1 MSLGPLEIAVQF
13 APENVED
20 VKEILDSL
28 RADFQLLPPGSD
40 SRMILNMIIGNL
52 EGEIR
57 KIT

>member
-13 APENVED
+13 TPENVEE

-28 RADFQLLPPGSD
+28 RTDAQSLPPGSD
-40 SRMILNMIIGNL
+40 SRMILHMIIGNL